1 MKPKISPEEYKKT
14 LDNIDVESIY
24 VTDVKAK
31 NDSKYLDKNLQIDI
45 KEKEKFDQ
53 EEKGLKVLYTISL
66 KGKSPNFDKPAV
78 EISVTYNIYYYKKK
92 KLQISEDF
100 FEPFSKFILGM
111 MVWTYFREFVQ
122 NMIGRMNLPPL
133 TLPLKRL

>member
-45 KEKEKFDQ
+45 KEKEKC
-53 EEKGLKVLYTISL
+53 S
-66 KGKSPNFDKPAV
+66 
-78 EISVTYNIYYYKKK
+78 
-92 KLQISEDF
+92 
-100 FEPFSKFILGM
+100 
-111 MVWTYFREFVQ
+111 R
-122 NMIGRMNLPPL
+122 
-133 TLPLKRL
+133 

>member
-1 MKPKISPEEYKKT
+1 M
-14 LDNIDVESIY
+14 
-24 VTDVKAK
+24 
-31 NDSKYLDKNLQIDI
+31 QIDI

-78 EISVTYNIYYYKKK
+78 EISVTYNIYYSKKE

>member
-78 EISVTYNIYYYKKK
+78 EISVTYNIYYSKKE

-100 FEPFSKFILGM
+100 LNHSLSLS
-111 MVWTYFREFVQ
+111 WA
-122 NMIGRMNLPPL
+122 
-133 TLPLKRL
+133 